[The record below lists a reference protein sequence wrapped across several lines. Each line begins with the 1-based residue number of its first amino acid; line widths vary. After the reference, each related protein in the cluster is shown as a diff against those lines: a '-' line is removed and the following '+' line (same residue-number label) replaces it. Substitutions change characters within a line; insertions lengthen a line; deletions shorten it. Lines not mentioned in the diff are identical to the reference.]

1 MGPTG
6 PGRSGP
12 LEQPPST
19 SAYKKGGDGEIRVA
33 RHLERLVGN
42 RAILLHDRAV
52 SRTWGNIDTIAVGS
66 SGIWVIDAKHWKGR
80 VERRDRGGLLRTD
93 FRLYV
98 GGRDRSKAIGG
109 MGWQVAAVKGA
120 GGGAPVHAA
129 LCFVEAD
136 WGLFAQPFRVDGVW
150 VTWVKVL
157 AKKIVAPG
165 PLSDAQIEELAAQ
178 VSERLPAKRP

>member
-1 MGPTG
+1 
-6 PGRSGP
+6 
-12 LEQPPST
+12 
-19 SAYKKGGDGEIRVA
+19 VA

-52 SRTWGNIDTIAVGS
+52 PRTRGNIDTIAVAS

-120 GGGAPVHAA
+120 GGGSPVHAA

-150 VTWVKVL
+150 VTWVKAL

-165 PLSDAQIEELAAQ
+165 PLSDTQIEELAGQ